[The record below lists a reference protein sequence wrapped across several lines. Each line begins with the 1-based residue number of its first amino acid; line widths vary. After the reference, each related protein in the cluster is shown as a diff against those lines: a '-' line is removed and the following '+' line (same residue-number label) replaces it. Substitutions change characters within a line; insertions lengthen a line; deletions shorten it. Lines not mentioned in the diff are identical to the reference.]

1 MDKDIGAEYD
11 TILLAFWLSSL
22 SLKPIII
29 LFFSIP
35 VLKAYGP
42 IQSLLISLFFIL
54 LSIFLSIFN
63 IIFPFPFPFLF
74 PSISFRLLTKC
85 FP

>member
-29 LFFSIP
+29 LFFSIL

-42 IQSLLISLFFIL
+42 IQSLLIF
-54 LSIFLSIFN
+54 
-63 IIFPFPFPFLF
+63 
-74 PSISFRLLTKC
+74 
-85 FP
+85 